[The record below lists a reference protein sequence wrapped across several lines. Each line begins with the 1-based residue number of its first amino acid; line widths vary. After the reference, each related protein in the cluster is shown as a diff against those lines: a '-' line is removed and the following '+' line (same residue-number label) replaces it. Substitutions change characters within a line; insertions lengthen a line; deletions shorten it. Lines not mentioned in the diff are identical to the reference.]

1 MGNLYSTN
9 GTLVDN
15 IKQQGVLPVS
25 KFSVIQLELYS
36 NEGDILFHGGKIN
49 KNKIKTLT
57 DIVHLDFQ
65 STTF

>member
-15 IKQQGVLPVS
+15 IKQRGVLPVS

-36 NEGDILFHGGKIN
+36 NEGDILFHGGKN
-49 KNKIKTLT
+49 KQKQN
-57 DIVHLDFQ
+57 
-65 STTF
+65 